1 MSTPHRGVV
10 ARWTPGEMCV
20 TMSGFIQRLLF
31 VALLAAWCVGRAAER
46 GGKAV
51 EADGDVPVP
60 EFGAAAAGT
69 VVDRTTAGKAGI
81 PYHVYFPTSYTGKND
96 LPLLV
101 AFSPS
106 GDGMGMLNALKGSA
120 EKVQWILVGCD
131 RLSNDTESTRED
143 LAMEKEVMD
152 EVLAKVPHDVQ
163 RLYLAGFSGGA
174 MRAYSMSFRRTERIA
189 GIIAYGGWLGGA
201 ETADK
206 KFCKYMSVAM
216 VNGRRDKNA
225 NDWAEKDAEV
235 LKKRHCHTK
244 QFPFD
249 GGHEVA
255 PAEVTDQ
262 ALAWLEDEWKEF
274 GSKKGVGGGSGG
286 SRAPSTRSKPRNDR

>member
-1 MSTPHRGVV
+1 MSN
-10 ARWTPGEMCV
+10 
-20 TMSGFIQRLLF
+20 FIQRLLF
-31 VALLAAWCVGRAAER
+31 IAILAAWCVGRAAER
-46 GGKAV
+46 EGT
-51 EADGDVPVP
+51 VP
-60 EFGAAAAGT
+60 EFGAGAAGT

-81 PYHVYFPTSYTGKND
+81 PYHVYFPTSYTGKSD

-101 AFSPS
+101 AFSPG
-106 GDGMGMLNALKGSA
+106 GDGMGMLNAMKGSA
-120 EKVQWILVGCD
+120 EKVGWILVGCD
-131 RLSNDTESTRED
+131 RLSNDTESTRAD
-143 LAMEKEVMD
+143 LAMEKEVVD
-152 EVLAKVPHDVQ
+152 EVLAKVPHDAQ